1 MEKLE
6 TFAAL
11 KSSAEDGVAPADPK
25 NLTLREVGTLTEQ
38 ETKSLQAQDVLRKWL
53 QQSEEDWQAT
63 LSTDCKG
70 LGEEMAALQCLL
82 SKGKL
87 SNTVDEKLSAVK
99 TFAESKDFSS
109 WFKEQSKAVKALK
122 MHASQI
128 ANKIVTTVKTYQ
140 KAHAVAAGKKA
151 AQAKKAAKQVE
162 AAQPKATQNPEAD
175 RAEPA
180 PASPLLE
187 IGFLGQVASMT
198 VYNSF
203 VDFSKAKVNWTKP
216 FVVKGLQ
223 SLVRDRFEKPSVRS
237 SCDYFESVI
246 EPKSAALVRAKCL
259 PEGCEE
265 TSSKF
270 QFFLPSE
277 RHVDIGTLKLPNDEK
292 LRRSLTS
299 VRMVAQGPKP
309 YHGFDFDDFPSLEVP
324 VKGQKQ
330 VLLFRPDADESE
342 VTVDT
347 YADKIKT
354 ANQEQL
360 LAIGKCAV
368 THTLNVA
375 DVMYWPAGWFCVAAS
390 IGKTPCY
397 SFAYPMLVRLEDPS
411 EVPNLTSTTESRKDL
426 MAMRTAAQLSW
437 PVLDGQPAQPRV
449 KVECIEIDNAKA
461 FKKNEVIEVDS

>member
-1 MEKLE
+1 MEKLG
-6 TFAAL
+6 TFAEL
-11 KSSAEDGVAPADPK
+11 KQSAEDGVTPADPN
-25 NLTLREVGTLTEQ
+25 NLTLREVGTLAEQ

-53 QQSEEDWQAT
+53 QQSEEDWKTT
-63 LSTDCKG
+63 LSTYCKG
-70 LGEEMAALQCLL
+70 LGEEMANLQCLL
-82 SKGKL
+82 PKGTL
-87 SNTVDEKLSAVK
+87 SNAVDEKLSAVK

-109 WFKEQSKAVKALK
+109 WFKEQSKAAKALK
-122 MHASQI
+122 GHTSQI
-128 ANKIVTTVKTYQ
+128 ANKLSTTVKTYQ

-162 AAQPKATQNPEAD
+162 ALQPKTTPNPEAEKG
-175 RAEPA
+175 EPA
-180 PASPLLE
+180 HASPFLG
-187 IGFLGQVASMT
+187 IGFLEHVASMT

-246 EPKSAALVRAKCL
+246 EPQSGALVRAKCL
-259 PEGCEE
+259 PGGCDE

-270 QFFLPSE
+270 QLFLPSE
-277 RHVDIGTLKLPNDEK
+277 RHVDIRTLQLPNDEK
-292 LRRSLTS
+292 LRRCLTS

-309 YHGFDFDDFPSLEVP
+309 FHGFDYDDFPSLEVS

-342 VTVDT
+342 VLTVDT
-347 YADKIKT
+347 YADKIKK

-360 LAIGKCAV
+360 LEIQKSAV
-368 THTLNVA
+368 AHTLNVA

-390 IGKTPCY
+390 IGKAPCY

-411 EVPNLTSTTESRKDL
+411 EVPNLTSTTESRKHL
-426 MAMRTAAQLSW
+426 MAMRSAAQLSW
-437 PVLDGQPAQPRV
+437 PDSKSQPPRV
-449 KVECIEIDNAKA
+449 KTELIEIKETAKA
-461 FKKNEVIEVDS
+461 FEKNEVIEVDS

>member
-1 MEKLE
+1 MQKLD
-6 TFAAL
+6 TFAEL
-11 KSSAEDGVAPADPK
+11 KKSAEDGVAPANPN
-25 NLTLREVGTLTEQ
+25 NLTLREVGTLAEQ
-38 ETKSLQAQDVLRKWL
+38 EAKSLETQDVLRKWL
-53 QQSEEDWQAT
+53 QQSEEDWQTT
-63 LSTDCKG
+63 LSTYCKG

-82 SKGKL
+82 PKGKL
-87 SNTVDEKLSAVK
+87 SNAVDEKLSAVQ

-122 MHASQI
+122 VHASQI
-128 ANKIVTTVKTYQ
+128 ASKISTTVRTYQ
-140 KAHAVAAGKKA
+140 KAHVVAAGKKA

-162 AAQPKATQNPEAD
+162 TTQPKTPQNPEAEKG
-175 RAEPA
+175 EPA
-180 PASPLLE
+180 PVSPFLG
-187 IGFLGQVASMT
+187 IGFLEHVASMN

-203 VDFSKAKVNWTKP
+203 VDFSKANVNWTKP

-223 SLVRDRFEKPSVRS
+223 SLVRDRFEKPNVRS

-246 EPKSAALVRAKCL
+246 EPKSGALVRAKCL

-277 RHVDIGTLKLPNDEK
+277 RRIDIGTLQLPNDEK

-309 YHGFDFDDFPSLEVP
+309 FHGFDYDDFPSLEVP

-347 YADKIKT
+347 YADKIKSG
-354 ANQEQL
+354 NQEQL
-360 LAIGKCAV
+360 LEIQKIAV
-368 THTLNVA
+368 AHTLNVA

-426 MAMRTAAQLSW
+426 LAMRSAAQLSW
-437 PVLDGQPAQPRV
+437 PASKGQPTRV
-449 KVECIEIDNAKA
+449 KAELIEIADNAKA
-461 FKKNEVIEVDS
+461 FEKNEVIEVDS